1 MATNPNIAL
10 SYRPNVALERRDPLA
25 DAANV
30 QSIQAN
36 QSKMEDLRELKELS
50 ARLAAAGK
58 NPDPLAMV
66 SEMRSS
72 GRPDMIA
79 KSYELETNIKALGL
93 EEQAYKALI
102 KGSAPAGPS
111 MPQAAPTAAP
121 GSFAADV
128 AARRSAMPVNALAP
142 APAAPINALAPAPAM
157 EPQTQEI
164 NRLMGV
170 ATQFPNTKAGA
181 QAMKNAELL
190 QKMQPSTPAQV
201 QTMRALGYP
210 ITQAGFAA
218 FLDAQRPDRLL
229 TPQELQQKLQIAAA
243 GRAPGASLTMVSE
256 KAEQGARG
264 KMLVDEYRDIS
275 KTAALAN
282 KTMPSID
289 ANLNILGKGFETG
302 FGTET
307 KAAGAKVLSALGVDN
322 AEKFATN
329 AQIFQAK
336 AAESVLQK
344 QLEQKGPQTQSDR
357 ELIEKT
363 GAQLGTTTQGNKFLL
378 TVAKEQLKRDVEQR
392 NFYDRW
398 YKTNKTYEGAEDAWF
413 SGEGGRSLFDRSAL
427 KQYGASIANQIP
439 TATTP
444 ARAAPAPAAIPQD
457 AANFLRA
464 NPSLKAQ
471 FDAKYGPGAANR
483 VLGVK

>member
-1 MATNPNIAL
+1 MATNPNIAM

-30 QSIQAN
+30 QSLQAN
-36 QSKMEDLRELKELS
+36 QSKMEDLREFKELTT
-50 ARLAAAGK
+50 RLAAAGK
-58 NPDPLAMV
+58 NPDPLV
-66 SEMRSS
+66 LVGEMRAS
-72 GRPDMIA
+72 GRPELVMKA
-79 KSYELETNIKALGL
+79 LELETNIKALGL

-111 MPQAAPTAAP
+111 IPQTVPAAAP

-128 AARRSAMPVNALAP
+128 AARRGVGVNALAP
-142 APAAPINALAPAPAM
+142 TPAASTNALTPAPAM
-157 EPQTQEI
+157 EPQLQEI
-164 NRLMGV
+164 NRLMGI
-170 ATQFPNTKAGA
+170 ATQFPTTKAGA

-190 QKMQPSTPAQV
+190 QKMQPSTPAEV
-201 QTMRALGYP
+201 QSMRALGIP
-210 ITQAGFAA
+210 LTPAGYQQYR
-218 FLDAQRPDRLL
+218 DAQRQDRLL

-243 GRAPGASLTMVSE
+243 GRAPGVSITNISE
-256 KAEQGARG
+256 KAEQGERG
-264 KMLVDEYRDIS
+264 KMLVNQYSDIS
-275 KTAALAN
+275 KSASMAA

-289 ANLNILGKGFETG
+289 ANLSILGKGFETG

-363 GAQLGTTTQGNKFLL
+363 GA
-378 TVAKEQLKRDVEQR
+378 
-392 NFYDRW
+392 
-398 YKTNKTYEGAEDAWF
+398 
-413 SGEGGRSLFDRSAL
+413 
-427 KQYGASIANQIP
+427 
-439 TATTP
+439 
-444 ARAAPAPAAIPQD
+444 
-457 AANFLRA
+457 
-464 NPSLKAQ
+464 
-471 FDAKYGPGAANR
+471 
-483 VLGVK
+483 

>member
-1 MATNPNIAL
+1 MATNPNIAM

-36 QSKMEDLRELKELS
+36 QAKMEDLREFKELS
-50 ARLAAAGK
+50 TRLAAAGK

-66 SEMRSS
+66 SELRSS

-128 AARRSAMPVNALAP
+128 AARRGAGVNALAP
-142 APAAPINALAPAPAM
+142 TLAASTNALTPTPAM

-190 QKMQPSTPAQV
+190 QKMQPSTPAEV

-210 ITQAGFAA
+210 MTQAGFAA
-218 FLDAQRPDRLL
+218 FRDAQRPDRLL
-229 TPQELQQKLQIAAA
+229 TTQELQQKLQIAAA
-243 GRAPGASLTMVSE
+243 GRAPGTSVTMVSE

-275 KTAALAN
+275 KAAGLAN
-282 KTMPSID
+282 RTLPSIE
-289 ANLNILGKGFETG
+289 ANLSALNKGLDTG
-302 FGTET
+302 FGKET
-307 KAAGAKVLSALGVDN
+307 VAAGASVLAALGVKD
-322 AEKFATN
+322 AEKFATDTQKFQSN
-329 AQIFQAK
+329 AIGA
-336 AAESVLQK
+336 VLQK
-344 QLEQKGPQTQSDR
+344 QLEQKGPQTESDAR
-357 ELIEKT
+357 RIEQI
-363 GAQLGTTTQGNKFLL
+363 GAQLGKTKAANEFILGT
-378 TVAKEQLKRDVEQR
+378 AKEQLRRDVEQR

-398 YKTNKTYEGAEDAWF
+398 YKTNKTYDGAEDAWF
-413 SGEGGRSLFDRSAL
+413 SGEGGRSLFDRPAL
-427 KQYGASIANQIP
+427 KKYAINSNAPTAADQIP

-444 ARAAPAPAAIPQD
+444 ARAAPAPAP
-457 AANFLRA
+457 AARTVVRTGTLNGRRVIQY
-464 NPSLKAQ
+464 S
-471 FDAKYGPGAANR
+471 DGSTEYGN
-483 VLGVK
+483 